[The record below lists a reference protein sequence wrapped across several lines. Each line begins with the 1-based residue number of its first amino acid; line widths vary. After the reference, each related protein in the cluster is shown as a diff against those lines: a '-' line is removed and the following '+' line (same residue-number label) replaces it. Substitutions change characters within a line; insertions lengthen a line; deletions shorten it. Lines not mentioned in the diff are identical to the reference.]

1 MNSRLLALFCGYAL
15 LSSTVAACGTV
26 PTPTLAEGSFPAGQV
41 AGVGS
46 HAVTG
51 LLLKRA
57 AIAGN
62 TSLDQALQGIASDL
76 LFGLEAERVL
86 PSGVVQQIERAG
98 LARALL
104 ERVKLEEQ
112 PKGALSAADRA
123 HLMENWWL
131 QVDRPPSVR
140 VTHAVVLV
148 DAANTRQAEA
158 KAVAE
163 AIRQATAG
171 VTSPADFIAKA
182 KAVPVGKLSLRTE
195 SLPPVAADGRVVNL
209 DSANQPADQSQ
220 RFVLAFARAAN
231 ALKSVGQQSEVIRS
245 SYGYHVIRLDEE
257 LPAFQ
262 LPPAEVQ
269 AILSQALTTERT
281 AERLSKLTEP
291 ANAEHAVQVERAARE
306 LLGKITL
313 EP

>member
-1 MNSRLLALFCGYAL
+1 LNSQVLALWCGHGL
-15 LSSTVAACGTV
+15 LSLAVAGCGKV
-26 PTPTLAEGSFPAGQV
+26 PTPTMAEGSLPPGQI
-41 AGVGS
+41 AGVGPN
-46 HAVTG
+46 AVTG
-51 LLLKRA
+51 SLLKRA
-57 AIAGN
+57 AVAGH
-62 TSLDQALQGIASDL
+62 TPLDQTLQGITADL

-86 PSGVVQQIERAG
+86 PNGVVQQVERAG

-123 HLMENWWL
+123 RLMERLWL
-131 QVDRPPSVR
+131 QVERPPSVR
-140 VTHAVVLV
+140 VTHAVVLL
-148 DAANTRQAEA
+148 DAANKGEVEA

-163 AIRQATAG
+163 ALRQATAG
-171 VTSPADFIAKA
+171 AISPADFIAKA
-182 KAVPVGKLSLRTE
+182 QAVPVGKFSLRTE
-195 SLPPVAADGRVVNL
+195 SLPPVTADGRVVNL
-209 DSANQPADQSQ
+209 DTANQPGDPSQ
-220 RFVLAFARAAN
+220 RFELEFARAAN
-231 ALKSVGQQSEVIRS
+231 ALKGVGHQSEVIRS

-262 LPPAEVQ
+262 LPPAEAQ

-281 AERLSKLTEP
+281 AERLRKLTEP
-291 ANAEHAVQVERAARE
+291 PNAERPVQLERSARE